1 MVMTQ
6 SVALFLIAGLF
17 DRSWISCLAVVAE
30 REPLE
35 HRASGHS
42 SPVSLWHRAHLP
54 ARPLRSRVCCLRRMV
69 YRALDTLGVAGGSH
83 HAGPL
88 GFGRW
93 PHLPFR
99 HSYHHVLAPVAG
111 QFCKKHCA
119 VLQDKAA

>member
-17 DRSWISCLAVVAE
+17 DRRWISCLAVVAE

-69 YRALDTLGVAGGSH
+69 YRALDTLGRQVDRITPDRLDLVGGLIRLSGI
-83 HAGPL
+83 AIIMY
-88 GFGRW
+88 W
-93 PHLPFR
+93 PR
-99 HSYHHVLAPVAG
+99 
-111 QFCKKHCA
+111 
-119 VLQDKAA
+119 